1 MHRPSPPRR
10 GRRGSEV
17 LLPPLDRAVADTW
30 REFRASGS
38 RSSRDRLI
46 LHYVPL
52 VRLVARRTAAGLVS
66 GVDVEDLV
74 SDGTFGLVEAIDR
87 FEPSRGLAFSSFA
100 VGRIRGA
107 MLDGLRALDWVPRS
121 VRAGTR
127 ALEVAAEDL
136 ARSLGRPP
144 TDAELAARVG
154 IEEEACRRLRAQAD
168 RGLLVPLDEADGD
181 AEDGA
186 LRYVQDAGAAEE
198 GVLLGA
204 AIDGLPEREALIVRL
219 HDLLGVTLLEVAG
232 LLGISHSRAFQLHER
247 ALRLLRDAVE
257 ERDDGA

>member
-1 MHRPSPPRR
+1 MAREWLVVHYASLVKFVA
-10 GRRGSEV
+10 GR
-17 LLPPLDRAVADTW
+17 L
-30 REFRASGS
+30 
-38 RSSRDRLI
+38 
-46 LHYVPL
+46 
-52 VRLVARRTAAGLVS
+52 AAGLPRS
-66 GVDVEDLV
+66 VDTGDLV
-74 SDGTFGLVEAIDR
+74 SAGVFGLMNAIER
-87 FEPSRGLAFSSFA
+87 FDPANGAKFETYAIP
-100 VGRIRGA
+100 RIRGA
-107 MLDGLRALDWVPRS
+107 ILDSLRALDWVPRS

-186 LRYVQDAGAAEE
+186 LRYAQDAGAAEE